1 MIKHSEGQVSEYAFA
16 PVKSLIG
23 AVKGTVT
30 AYIFLVICFC
40 ILALVYTYTPMPDKY
55 VETAVNGISVVS
67 LLVAGFVSSRSA
79 DMLGWLHGALAG
91 FMHSV
96 IRILLG
102 LMVFKSYVPSD
113 GVVKLLLIAILTAAI
128 GGIAGINFGKNKRR
142 RSKKASR

>member
-23 AVKGTVT
+23 AVKGMVT
-30 AYIFLVICFC
+30 AYIFLIVCFC
-40 ILALVYTYTPMPDKY
+40 ILALIYTYTPMPDKY
-55 VETAVNGISVVS
+55 VEPAVNGISLVS
-67 LLVAGFVSSRSA
+67 LLIAGFASSRSA
-79 DMLGWLHGALAG
+79 DMMGWLHGALAG
-91 FMHSV
+91 LMHAV
-96 IRILLG
+96 IRMLLG

-113 GVVKLLLIAILTAAI
+113 GVGKIILIAILTAAI